1 MYFEMLKV
9 NGGWHVKFS
18 MPDKIKIKNRDET
31 EMYESMFP
39 FFILVCKNDY
49 ICRKQND
56 FDYGDAIEFKKSY
69 SCSKYK
75 ETGCGFPIWK
85 EHSGATIMEGKV
97 VKLLLEKGE
106 TADNIK
112 M

>member
-1 MYFEMLKV
+1 MYFEMLEV

-56 FDYGDAIEFKKSY
+56 FDYGDREKADRIAERFCQHQNRKEIRCTFDIER
-69 SCSKYK
+69 SKTK
-75 ETGCGFPIWK
+75 
-85 EHSGATIMEGKV
+85 
-97 VKLLLEKGE
+97 
-106 TADNIK
+106 
-112 M
+112 